1 MKTLY
6 IISTGP
12 GGINYLSNEALKALR
27 ECEVVV
33 SYRRYA
39 KDLKELL
46 DKKEIYTSGMT
57 KEIERCNMAIEFAK
71 EGKTTAIISNG
82 DVNVFGMATLIVE
95 LVDEKDLWDEI
106 DIVSLPGITAMFAAA
121 SKCGAPI
128 SQDFAIISLSDKLT
142 LFETIEKRVKNSLDA
157 DMVTGIYNPM
167 SKKRIEPYKMFLRH
181 LKNYDNRV
189 IIIASHIGREKE
201 KIKITDSKEL
211 IEKGEQN
218 EDISMSTL
226 LIVGNSTTKLTKNSL
241 VLTPRGYLK
250 KYNLEGE
257 LHQ

>member
-1 MKTLY
+1 MNRLY
-6 IISTGP
+6 ILSTGP
-12 GGINYLSNEALKALR
+12 GGTNYLSVEAMEALKSSD
-27 ECEVVV
+27 VIV

-39 KDLKELL
+39 KDLSKLIEG
-46 DKKEIYTSGMT
+46 KEIYTSGMT
-57 KEIERCNMAIEFAK
+57 KEIDRCNQAIEFAK
-71 EGKTTAIISNG
+71 SGKTTAIISNG

-95 LVDEKDLWDEI
+95 LIDEKNLWDEI
-106 DIVSLPGITAMFAAA
+106 EVISLPGITAMFAAA

-142 LFETIEKRVKNSLDA
+142 AFATIEKRVQNSLDA
-157 DMVTGIYNPM
+157 DMIIGIYNPL

-181 LKNYDNRV
+181 LNNYENKI

-201 KIKITDSKEL
+201 RIKITDSKEL
-211 IEKGEQN
+211 IEKGEKN

-241 VLTPRGYLK
+241 VLTPRGYLN
-250 KYNLEGE
+250 KYDLQGDE
-257 LHQ
+257 L